1 MNTVRKI
8 LIGMLA
14 AADGPRRGG
23 GPLFTARYASALV
36 WKNKLVIFQNCL
48 VNESKRTKKNEC
60 ILKKHHFGESLSV

>member
-48 VNESKRTKKNEC
+48 VNESKKPRKMNA
-60 ILKKHHFGESLSV
+60 F